1 MLQNL
6 LEQTLDLTIFVILL
20 RVTTPILLAALG
32 GLISDLAG
40 IINIGLEGLM
50 LVSAFTSIAVCSATG
65 SWILGVLAGVASS
78 MFISYLM
85 GLVSLKLDVDI
96 IITGFAVNIFGSGV
110 TVFLMGMIYGVTG
123 NFSPTHLNGIPNIVI
138 PGIDHIPY
146 IGKLLSGHNLMV
158 WVGLL
163 SVVFVFYLLYRTPY
177 GSNLRAVGEA
187 PEAAKSLGIRVN
199 RIRYSALLWSGAF
212 SGLAGAYFSM
222 GMTSMFVKDMTAGTG
237 FLALA
242 VVLFGNR
249 NPVGILIG
257 SLIFGLA
264 STVTTLVE
272 TTPNNHVPSQFLK
285 MIPYIVTII
294 ALVVYALRKRKK
306 PVIKDETMVEGAVA
320 E

>member
-6 LEQTLDLTIFVILL
+6 LEQTVNLTIIAILL

-40 IINIGLEGLM
+40 IVNIGLEGLM
-50 LVSAFTSIAVCSATG
+50 LISAFTSIAVCSATG
-65 SWILGVLAGVASS
+65 SWVIGVVAGVAAT
-78 MFISYLM
+78 MLISYLM
-85 GLVSLKLDVDI
+85 GVVSLKLDVDI

-138 PGIDHIPY
+138 PGVKDIPY
-146 IGKLLSGHNLMV
+146 LGTLLSGHNLMV
-158 WVGLL
+158 WIALIA
-163 SVVFVFYLLYRTPY
+163 VVFVFYLLYRTPY

-199 RIRYSALLWSGAF
+199 RVKYSALLWSGVFA
-212 SGLAGAYFSM
+212 GLAGAYLSM

-242 VVLFGNR
+242 VVMFGNR
-249 NPVGILIG
+249 NPIGILIG

-264 STVTTLVE
+264 STITTLVE
-272 TTPNNHVPSQFLK
+272 TTSNNHVPSQFLK

-294 ALVVYALRKRKK
+294 ALVVYALRRRKK
-306 PVIKDETMVEGAVA
+306 PVIKGDAEEGVLA